1 MPEFVHIEFPLE
13 WGSVMWRYKLA
24 RTEYLHFASSV
35 VASRHVLSCLFQWM
49 SNLKIDSQS
58 YPVTSGS
65 LINDVSDGVM
75 FLGAD
80 CWLFSGSW
88 ST

>member
-35 VASRHVLSCLFQWM
+35 VASRHVRHVRHVKFE
-49 SNLKIDSQS
+49 DRQS
-58 YPVTSGS
+58 ELPCYLRV
-65 LINDVSDGVM
+65 
-75 FLGAD
+75 AD
-80 CWLFSGSW
+80 KRCQ
-88 ST
+88 